1 MIDCNICKHK
11 EEEHYCIE
19 CKHGELFER
28 KNVSEPQ
35 KISVS
40 NGREYCGHCGY
51 VCEYARGYKK
61 FYCMEERILL
71 ACENGNP
78 LDIKGKAYFIKSD
91 IQNLRDIMDD
101 IEVEYNA
108 EMEKNE

>member
-1 MIDCNICKHK
+1 
-11 EEEHYCIE
+11 
-19 CKHGELFER
+19 
-28 KNVSEPQ
+28 
-35 KISVS
+35 
-40 NGREYCGHCGY
+40 
-51 VCEYARGYKK
+51 
-61 FYCMEERILL
+61 MEERILL

-101 IEVEYNA
+101 IEAEYNA